1 MRRAPF
7 GAARVPF
14 LPADSIFQ
22 EVCSMYQAL
31 YRKWRPKVFS
41 DVIGQEHITETLKKQ
56 VAEGRTSHAYLF
68 TGTRGT
74 GKTTCAKILAK
85 AVNCE
90 HPVNGDP
97 CCQCPSC
104 LGLESGSF
112 LDVLELD
119 AASNNGVD
127 QVRALRD
134 EAIYA
139 PANVKKRVY
148 IVDEVHMLSTAAFN
162 ALLKILEEP
171 PAHLMF
177 ILATTELHK
186 VPATI
191 LSRCQRYSFKRIL
204 PKDIAQRLSYVA
216 GQEHIDLTADGA
228 ELLSR
233 LADGALRDGL
243 SLLDQC
249 AAAGGTVDSRAVLEV
264 LGLAGNL
271 QTAQLMR
278 HILDR
283 NAQAAL
289 LLLNEL
295 YAGGKDVGAVLG
307 ELSTLTR
314 DLLLRKTAPEGGAA
328 LLSGG
333 FDSATLDQLG
343 KGVPSNRFLYLASTL
358 QKAAA
363 DLYYSAD
370 RRTDA
375 ELCLL
380 RLCDES
386 LCGDLTALENRIT
399 RLEDAAARGAA
410 ISAAVNQSV
419 SAARAIGAAP
429 VSQAPAKPA
438 SKSVE
443 PPPAE
448 APPPWDEPPL
458 PEEPPM
464 REEPGERVFD
474 IPEDAIP
481 VRPAQPKAVPAKPA
495 ASIPSAPK
503 LQTAVHSA
511 APVSGD
517 WWKALSENC
526 KGQIPPM
533 YRAFLDLCGGVLE
546 GDQLTVFAPDEI
558 TLNRLDNDRV
568 RGVLSAEAEKVSG
581 QPVRLLLRE
590 GEPPKPSPEE
600 NLKQLL
606 QFGSQFDN
614 IEIK

>member
-1 MRRAPF
+1 
-7 GAARVPF
+7 
-14 LPADSIFQ
+14 
-22 EVCSMYQAL
+22 MYQAL

-204 PKDIAQRLSYVA
+204 PRDIAQRLTYVA

-343 KGVPSNRFLYLASTL
+343 KDVPSNRFLYLASTL

-410 ISAAVNQSV
+410 ISAAVNQRV
-419 SAARAIGAAP
+419 SAKAIGAAP

-458 PEEPPM
+458 PEEPPL

-474 IPEDAIP
+474 IPEDAIS
-481 VRPAQPKAVPAKPA
+481 VRPAQPKAVPAKPT
-495 ASIPSAPK
+495 ASISSAPK
-503 LQTAVHSA
+503 PQTAVHSA